1 MKYRLKLS
9 QREAIEGFLYITPWL
24 IGFAVFYAGPLIAS
38 LLFSF
43 TSWDLLSPMRW
54 IGSSNYQN
62 MLKDELFFQALKV
75 TTIYSIFAVPLQLTV
90 SLILAML
97 LNAKIKFISAFRT
110 SYYVPTILP
119 AVVTAILWRWIFNP
133 EIGLINLFLKA
144 LGLRG
149 PEWLTSPHW
158 ALPALI
164 IMSLWS
170 IGSSIIIFLGGL
182 QGVPDYLYE
191 AAELDGANLWE
202 KFKNVTF
209 PMISPV
215 FFFNLIIGI
224 IDSFQV
230 FTYPYIMT
238 RGGPEYATLFY
249 VLYLYQNAFQY
260 FKMGYASSLAWV
272 LFLIILLLTLLQTLL
287 SKKWVFYFGGE
298 Q

>member
-1 MKYRLKLS
+1 MRHRSRLM
-9 QREAIEGFLYITPWL
+9 QREALEGFLYISPWL
-24 IGFAVFYAGPLIAS
+24 IGFTVFYAGPLIAS

-43 TSWDLLSPMRW
+43 TSWDLLSPVKW
-54 IGSSNYQN
+54 VGLANYRS

-75 TTIYSIFAVPLQLTV
+75 TTIYSIFAVPLQLIV

-97 LNAKIKFISAFRT
+97 LNSKIKVISIFRT
-110 SYYVPTILP
+110 IYYVPTILP
-119 AVVTAILWRWIFNP
+119 AVVSAILWRWIFNP
-133 EIGLINLFLKA
+133 EIGLINLFLE
-144 LGLRG
+144 LIGIRG
-149 PEWLTSPHW
+149 PEWLTSSQW

-202 KFKNVTF
+202 KFRNVTF

-215 FFFNLIIGI
+215 FLFNLIIGI

-238 RGGPEYATLFY
+238 EGGPEYSTLFY

-272 LFLIILLLTLLQTLL
+272 LFIIILLLTLLQTML
-287 SKKWVFYFGGE
+287 SKKWVFYSGG
-298 Q
+298 

>member
-1 MKYRLKLS
+1 MRHRSKLM
-9 QREAIEGFLYITPWL
+9 QREALEGFLYIAPWL
-24 IGFAVFYAGPLIAS
+24 IGFTVFYAGPLIAS

-43 TSWDLLSPMRW
+43 TSWDLLSPVKW
-54 IGSSNYQN
+54 VGLANYRS

-75 TTIYSIFAVPLQLTV
+75 TTIYSIFAVPLQLIV

-97 LNAKIKFISAFRT
+97 LNSKIRAISIFRT
-110 SYYVPTILP
+110 IYYVPTILP
-119 AVVTAILWRWIFNP
+119 AVVSAILWRWIFNP
-133 EIGLINLFLKA
+133 EIGLINLFLK
-144 LGLRG
+144 LIGIRG
-149 PEWLTSPHW
+149 PEWLTSSQW

-202 KFKNVTF
+202 KFRNVTF

-215 FFFNLIIGI
+215 FLFNLIIGI

-238 RGGPEYATLFY
+238 EGGPEYSTLFY

-260 FKMGYASSLAWV
+260 FKMGYASSLAWI
-272 LFLIILLLTLLQTLL
+272 LFIIILLLTLLQTLL
-287 SKKWVFYFGGE
+287 SKKWVFYSGG
-298 Q
+298 

>member
-1 MKYRLKLS
+1 M
-9 QREAIEGFLYITPWL
+9 QREALEGFLYIAPWL
-24 IGFAVFYAGPLIAS
+24 IGFTVFYAGPLIAS

-43 TSWDLLSPMRW
+43 TSWDLLSPVKW
-54 IGSSNYQN
+54 VGLANYRS

-75 TTIYSIFAVPLQLTV
+75 TTIYSIFAVPLQLIV

-97 LNAKIKFISAFRT
+97 LNSKIRAISIFRT
-110 SYYVPTILP
+110 IYYVPTILP
-119 AVVTAILWRWIFNP
+119 AVVSAILWRWIFNP
-133 EIGLINLFLKA
+133 EIGLINLFLK
-144 LGLRG
+144 LIGIRG
-149 PEWLTSPHW
+149 PEWLTSSQW

-202 KFKNVTF
+202 KFRNVTF

-215 FFFNLIIGI
+215 FLFNLIIGI

-238 RGGPEYATLFY
+238 EGGPEYSTLFY

-260 FKMGYASSLAWV
+260 FKMGYASSLAWI
-272 LFLIILLLTLLQTLL
+272 LFIIILLLTLLQTLL
-287 SKKWVFYFGGE
+287 SKKWVFYSGG
-298 Q
+298 